1 MHFGVMG
8 IFPGMKLLSSSA
20 YACTSYNS
28 RPVRYIN
35 TYCVLLM
42 SVGIIGNDLREQL
55 ALHHTS
61 QHKVTISGDVV
72 K

>member
-1 MHFGVMG
+1 
-8 IFPGMKLLSSSA
+8 
-20 YACTSYNS
+20 
-28 RPVRYIN
+28 
-35 TYCVLLM
+35 M